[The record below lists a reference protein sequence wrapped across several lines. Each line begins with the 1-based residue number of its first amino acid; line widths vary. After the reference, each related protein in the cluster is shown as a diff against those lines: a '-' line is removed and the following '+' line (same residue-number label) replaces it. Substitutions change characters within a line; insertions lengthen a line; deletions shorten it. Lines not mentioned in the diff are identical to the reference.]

1 MIKWFATSQDEDKF
15 ETYAFPQSYDV
26 RQRCPYRG
34 SLCHLYRNVH
44 HVFDTMLNAYAYSV
58 YICTLYM
65 YNVNTKMSFLINNQY
80 IYIVTI
86 C

>member
-1 MIKWFATSQDEDKF
+1 MVLQHPRMKISSRRLPTHSCM
-15 ETYAFPQSYDV
+15 TDV

-65 YNVNTKMSFLINNQY
+65 YNVNYKNEFLNQ
-80 IYIVTI
+80 
-86 C
+86 

>member
-1 MIKWFATSQDEDKF
+1 MFLQHPRMKISSRRLPTHSSMI
-15 ETYAFPQSYDV
+15 DV

-65 YNVNTKMSFLINNQY
+65 YNVNYKNEFLNQ
-80 IYIVTI
+80 
-86 C
+86 

>member
-1 MIKWFATSQDEDKF
+1 MDIYDDQMVLQHPRMKISSRRMPSHSRMMSVK
-15 ETYAFPQSYDV
+15 DV
-26 RQRCPYRG
+26 RTEG

-65 YNVNTKMSFLINNQY
+65 YNVNYKNEFLHQ
-80 IYIVTI
+80 
-86 C
+86 